1 MSTSALA
8 RPGGVSQ
15 MGSGDLLWR
24 RILEWTV
31 TLYTISTLIEGAI
44 FTVGSARVARFVAP
58 LLIVVVAL
66 YALFIRMPR
75 FINVVVIGQIGVLTL
90 VSLTALTSEYPEEV
104 MSRLRTFGMLATAG
118 AALAA
123 ALAILGARGI
133 TCVQRGLIIGAGLS
147 SLLIIAARAKGDF
160 VGASEFERN
169 AGRATAGFA
178 DPNDLALAL
187 AIALPACLWSKHW
200 LPKYVVAPIVVA
212 AIFFTGSR
220 GGLVALGA
228 GSVAAVVVMA
238 QSAANPF
245 KTTVRAVGLTLIPIL
260 TTWTLLPERL
270 TERFMS
276 LPEELAS
283 GTFTRRT
290 LYWRAAWDQFSENPF
305 WGAGSGSA
313 QHFNYL
319 RTGRNQVFH
328 NTYLSYLVELGLLGW
343 LFFFLALC
351 AAWIGAIRSSR
362 SFGWPV
368 VSMTIMTVGIVAL
381 SWDAKKL
388 MWVLLI
394 TCGAL
399 LYNNNNKEKL
409 LRSPQRQQ
417 SAGVKP
423 N

>member
-1 MSTSALA
+1 MSTRASA
-8 RPGGVSQ
+8 RPRGVSQ
-15 MGSGDLLWR
+15 TGSGDLLWR

-44 FTVGSARVARFVAP
+44 FTVGSARAARLVAP

-90 VSLTALTSEYPEEV
+90 VALTALTSEYPEEA
-104 MSRLRTFGMLATAG
+104 MARLRTFGLLASAG

-123 ALAILGARGI
+123 ALAILGGRGI
-133 TCVQRGLIIGAGLS
+133 ACIQRGLIIGAGLS

-169 AGRATAGFA
+169 AARATAGFA

-187 AIALPACLWSKHW
+187 AIALPACLWSRHW
-200 LPKYVVAPIVVA
+200 LPKYVVAPLVVA

-228 GSVAAVVVMA
+228 GSIAAVVVLA
-238 QSAANPF
+238 QSAAHPI
-245 KTTVRAVGLTLIPIL
+245 KTTVRAVGLTLVALL

-270 TERFMS
+270 TERFSS
-276 LPEELAS
+276 LPDELAT

-313 QHFNYL
+313 QYFNYL
-319 RTGRNQVFH
+319 RTGRSQVFH

-368 VSMTIMTVGIVAL
+368 VCMTIMTVGIVAL

-394 TCGAL
+394 TGGAL
-399 LYNNNNKEKL
+399 LYSNNRENL

-417 SAGVKP
+417 FAGVKP